1 MNLQR
6 IIQVLIVVIVLVV
19 AFNLLVKLLA
29 FGAGLLSGGL
39 KLLAFLVILVIGLR
53 FVQHLA
59 QQRR

>member
-6 IIQVLIVVIVLVV
+6 IIQALIVVIVLVV

-39 KLLAFLVILVIGLR
+39 KLLAILVIIVIVLR
-53 FVQHLA
+53 FLQHLA
-59 QQRR
+59 HQRR